1 MGPVVPA
8 MASLVQDVWLGWE
21 PRLRAR
27 RLGPWEEP
35 SARVIFHLDAGT
47 TLNDPLLAGF
57 LDLLAS
63 RLEVIACEPRGQGGS
78 GGRLGPEVVADA
90 RRLMEESPRR
100 WGDGRSVLLGGL
112 GLGAWL
118 ALATADGAGVVG
130 AFALAPSRAAAGPA
144 GPEPGPLR
152 AALEAAGFHLLDCHI
167 QERRRHLKDW
177 LRLSATRPSSIPRL
191 QTFFLQAAHDAH
203 ACLHLRRQ
211 DRDWVFYHT
220 VARWLWRT

>member
-130 AFALAPSRAAAGPA
+130 AFALAPSLAAAGPA

-152 AALEAAGFHLLDCHI
+152 AALEAAL
-167 QERRRHLKDW
+167 
-177 LRLSATRPSSIPRL
+177 TRPPLAVPTLVVEERD
-191 QTFFLQAAHDAH
+191 AAETETAAVAEWRAREPLASRMQVAGAH
-203 ACLHLRRQ
+203 VLAPP
-211 DRDWVFYHT
+211 
-220 VARWLWRT
+220 VAAAVAAWAEAVGRGARG